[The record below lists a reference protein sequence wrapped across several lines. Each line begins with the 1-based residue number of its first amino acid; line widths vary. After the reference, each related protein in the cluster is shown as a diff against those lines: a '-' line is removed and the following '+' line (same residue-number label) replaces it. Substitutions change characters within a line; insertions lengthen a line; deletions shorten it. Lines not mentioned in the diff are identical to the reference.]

1 MATDLDRD
9 IKRIGD
15 FLTGAGQ
22 MFETRPVE
30 RRGVSMPTF
39 VNAPPTLAH
48 FMAHFSNVHKDAVFI
63 VDGDQRMTFGEVYAA
78 AACVAHGL
86 VTRHGMQRGDRVG
99 IAARNSA
106 NWVVAY
112 MGVLMGGGCATLLN
126 GWWTGEELAYGIN
139 LCECSLVLADPQR
152 AARLDGMAHDAKV
165 VVFTHDGPA
174 PTGLEPV
181 WAEGAT
187 AMTMLGTLGPDDL
200 ATILYTSGST
210 GSPKGAYSDHLGVT
224 SAVMNYVAQTAMIL
238 QIFTERG
245 EAPTVQPSALVTV
258 PLFHVTGEV
267 PVFLQSFAMGRK
279 LVLMPKWDATEALR
293 LLDEEKIT
301 YFVGVPLMSYELATH
316 PDRDKYDLSQC
327 KTFAAGGAPRPP
339 EHVTKIKEAFSEG
352 FPVLGYGLTETNGVG
367 CGNLN
372 ENYMAK
378 PGSTGTASKPLVD
391 LAILDDDGKAL
402 PQGQVGEVCIR
413 SVCNFLGYWKNE
425 EATRAAYT
433 DDGWFRTGDL
443 GYLDA
448 DDYLFIVDRK
458 KDIIIRGGENIACIE
473 VEQEI
478 YAHPH
483 IAECSVF
490 GVADERLGEIPA
502 AVYVAKEGHR
512 VDPDDLKEFLA
523 ERLAKF
529 KIPQFLWPVNE
540 ALPRLGTQKIDKPT
554 LRARYQA
561 EAEAMLANGEA
572 GSGAA

>member
-9 IKRIGD
+9 IQRIAD
-15 FLTGAGQ
+15 HVTSPGQ
-22 MFETRPVE
+22 MFETKTVE
-30 RRGVSMPTF
+30 RRGVPMPAF
-39 VNAPPTLAH
+39 LNAPPTLAH
-48 FMAHFSNVHKDAVFI
+48 YMAHFSVLHKDAVFI
-63 VDGDQRMTFGEVYAA
+63 VDGDQRLTFGEMYAA
-78 AACVAHGL
+78 ASNVAHGL

-106 NWVVAY
+106 NWIAAY

-152 AARLDGMAHDAKV
+152 AARLDGIEHDAKV
-165 VVFTHDGPA
+165 VVFTHDGPPSA
-174 PTGLEPV
+174 GLEPV
-181 WAEGAT
+181 WAEGDT
-187 AMTMLGTLGPDDL
+187 AATMLGTLGPDDL

-210 GSPKGAYSDHLGVT
+210 GFPKGAYSDHLGVV
-224 SAVMNYVAQTAMIL
+224 SGVMNYVCQMATLL
-238 QIFTERG
+238 QLFTERG
-245 EAPTVQPSALVTV
+245 EAPSVQPSALVSV
-258 PLFHVTGEV
+258 PLFHVTGEI
-267 PVFLQSFAMGRK
+267 PLFLQSFAMGRK

-327 KTFAAGGAPRPP
+327 KSFAAGGAPRPP
-339 EHVTKIKEAFSEG
+339 EHVNKIREAFPDG
-352 FPVLGYGLTETNGVG
+352 FPLLGYGLTETNAVG

-378 PGSTGTASKPLVD
+378 PGSTGTASRPLVD
-391 LAILDDDGKAL
+391 LAILDDDGKPL
-402 PQGQVGEVCIR
+402 DQGKVGEVCIR

-425 EATRAAYT
+425 DATRAAYT
-433 DDGWFRTGDL
+433 DDAYFRTGDL
-443 GYLDA
+443 GYLDE
-448 DDYLFIVDRK
+448 DGYLFIVDRK
-458 KDIIIRGGENIACIE
+458 KDIIIRGGENISCIE

-490 GVADERLGEIPA
+490 GIPDERLGEIPA
-502 AVYVAKEGHR
+502 AVYLVKEGHD
-512 VDPDDLKEFLA
+512 VDPEDLKEFLA

-529 KIPQFLWPVNE
+529 KIPQFLWHVE
-540 ALPRLGTQKIDKPT
+540 DALPRLGTQKIDKPT

-561 EAEAMLANGEA
+561 LAEKA
-572 GSGAA
+572 GTA